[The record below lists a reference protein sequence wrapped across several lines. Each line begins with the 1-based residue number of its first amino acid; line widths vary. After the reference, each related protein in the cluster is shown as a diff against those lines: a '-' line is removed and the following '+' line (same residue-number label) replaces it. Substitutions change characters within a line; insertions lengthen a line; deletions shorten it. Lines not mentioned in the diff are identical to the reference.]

1 MLTLRDGL
9 VAGIY
14 GGVDIGAQEAD
25 AAGLNPLAGPISL
38 TDLERSRL

>member
-1 MLTLRDGL
+1 MT
-9 VAGIY
+9 VVY

-38 TDLERSRL
+38 TDLERSRP